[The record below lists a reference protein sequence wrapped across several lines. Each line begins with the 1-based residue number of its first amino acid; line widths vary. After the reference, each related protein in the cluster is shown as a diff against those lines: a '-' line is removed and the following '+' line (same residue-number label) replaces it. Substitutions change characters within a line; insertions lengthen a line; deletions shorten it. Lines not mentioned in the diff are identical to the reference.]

1 MKNMPLLNTLVRRI
15 LNNSKHNIR
24 NFSKHKVKE
33 SCNANHYIYEN
44 TIDDSMVHIISA
56 THVSP
61 HSFKDIQQVSEQ
73 VNPDCFALEMCLNRA
88 QSSVPLEGS
97 NPEHRNIVS
106 YYSYITNSEP
116 TQSLVNYEM
125 LQTSWSS
132 FCGSNTGAENFA
144 ALTEASKRSADV
156 FLIDK
161 PFEAEMLH
169 TYSQST
175 QNESNWSR
183 LTEDII
189 GSILPARWHN
199 FVGNPSQGSD
209 TDILMEKLTKHVDS
223 VDANHLQSGDL
234 WQSAD
239 ILQGRDL
246 AMQVVKSANNDAKQ
260 KDPKDTAANEEE
272 LIAERDMY
280 MANNINIL
288 SKKYKNT
295 LVVVGALHVNGI
307 LDILERNEHKSEENH
322 TVVPKYKPDTKAIK
336 EFQQKHQRVGI
347 NVNIVTDRTEYLLT
361 KQQESQ
367 HNKEDRQAYV
377 DDYSRILRQRFQYA
391 HYDYIRGIVKGYAV
405 QINESDI
412 TSTAEKQFGYSMQK
426 IQEKQHEAQE
436 IVQQINHFIS
446 LGSRIHSA
454 EHLVKQS
461 LKALRRKTE
470 QQQRLLLKLKKKKRP
485 DLIHHPVLRVQLEY
499 QLEQPKVQLEL
510 LEAFE
515 MRAGLDK
522 KKKKPIDKKKKDLKL
537 QNQDTQKAKP
547 KKTKKKQ
554 KKKKKKQKK
563 KK

>member
-15 LNNSKHNIR
+15 LHNSKHNIR

-88 QSSVPLEGS
+88 QSSVLLEGS
-97 NPEHRNIVS
+97 NPEHRKIFS
-106 YYSYITNSEP
+106 YYSCITNSER

-125 LQTSWSS
+125 SQSSLSS
-132 FCGSNTGAENFA
+132 FCGSNAAAENFA

-169 TYSQST
+169 GLETQST
-175 QNESNWSR
+175 QTNWSR

-189 GSILPARWHN
+189 ESILPARWHN
-199 FVGNPSQGSD
+199 FVGDPSQGSD
-209 TDILMEKLTKHVDS
+209 TEILMTQLTKHVDS

-246 AMQVVKSANNDAKQ
+246 AMQVVKSINNDVKQ
-260 KDPKDTAANEEE
+260 KDPKDTAADYSPEFIE
-272 LIAERDMY
+272 ERDIC

-288 SKKYKNT
+288 SKKYKNI

-322 TVVPKYKPDTKAIK
+322 VVPKYEPDTKAIK

-391 HYDYIRGIVKGYAV
+391 HYDYINGIVKGYAV
-405 QINESDI
+405 EINESDI
-412 TSTAEKQFGYSMQK
+412 ASTAEKKFGYSMQK

-446 LGSRIHSA
+446 LGYSMQKNLKI
-454 EHLVKQS
+454 VKQS

-470 QQQRLLLKLKKKKRP
+470 QQQRLLLKIRP
-485 DLIHHPVLRVQLEY
+485 DLIHHPVLRVQLDY

-537 QNQDTQKAKP
+537 QNQDTQIAKP

-554 KKKKKKQKK
+554 KKKKKKKK
-563 KK
+563 KNK